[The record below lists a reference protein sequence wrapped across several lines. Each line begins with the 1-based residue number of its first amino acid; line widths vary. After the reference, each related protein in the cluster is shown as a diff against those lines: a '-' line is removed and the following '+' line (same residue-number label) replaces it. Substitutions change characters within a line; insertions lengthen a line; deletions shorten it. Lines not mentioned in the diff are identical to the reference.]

1 MKVNFYLDKPYNPDI
16 SPEKVKQ
23 ELAKVGGKKKNLAQK
38 FWNPSPTALYLFFSP
53 DKSCRIKY
61 RTNYKILPKSWD
73 FEKERLK
80 PSASGALEF
89 NVELNNLANCCTR
102 EAMRKKETN
111 QFLSKED
118 YKQIVQDC
126 IDRDNAV
133 NSEISISHLKTQFL
147 SYKSNFVKEGTLKE
161 YRTVFKGLEDFEKHK
176 GTKLILREMDGKFL
190 DQFEVFL
197 SRKKNTNDGDKEGL
211 LNDTIHKYISTLKVF
226 LKWCNDNDYLVHPDV
241 FKTQKTN
248 FKKKAYNEIIA
259 LSESEIQ
266 KLMNH
271 DLSDRPSL
279 ERVRDLFCLLCYT
292 GQRFEDLINFDPK
305 DIKNNAWDFISV
317 KVKKRV
323 IVPFEGYI
331 APAKDILE
339 RIGYSVPKISNQKF
353 NEYIKTVGK
362 LAGMD
367 EIIKITRYS
376 GKQKLVIEKRKYDF
390 LSSHVGRRSMVTNLL
405 SRNVPITLVQKLT
418 AHSDIRTLMKYESA
432 NTDSLIDALN
442 KFKNY
447 EQ

>member
-23 ELAKVGGKKKNLAQK
+23 KLAKVGGKKKNLAQK

-442 KFKNY
+442 KF
-447 EQ
+447 

>member
-362 LAGMD
+362 LAGID

-442 KFKNY
+442 KF
-447 EQ
+447 

>member
-89 NVELNNLANCCTR
+89 NVELNNLANCCRR

-279 ERVRDLFCLLCYT
+279 ERVRDLFCLLCYI

-442 KFKNY
+442 KF
-447 EQ
+447 

>member
-226 LKWCNDNDYLVHPDV
+226 LKWCNENDYLVHPDV

-442 KFKNY
+442 KF
-447 EQ
+447 

>member
-176 GTKLILREMDGKFL
+176 GTKLILWEMDGKFL

-442 KFKNY
+442 KF
-447 EQ
+447 

>member
-38 FWNPSPTALYLFFSP
+38 FWNPSPTSLYLFFSP

-442 KFKNY
+442 KF
-447 EQ
+447 

>member
-271 DLSDRPSL
+271 DLSDRPRL

-442 KFKNY
+442 KF
-447 EQ
+447 

>member
-259 LSESEIQ
+259 LPESEIQ

-442 KFKNY
+442 KF
-447 EQ
+447 

>member
-432 NTDSLIDALN
+432 NTYSLIDALN
-442 KFKNY
+442 KF
-447 EQ
+447 

>member
-1 MKVNFYLDKPYNPDI
+1 MNFYLDKPYNPDI

-102 EAMRKKETN
+102 EAMQKKETN

-442 KFKNY
+442 KF
-447 EQ
+447 

>member
-405 SRNVPITLVQKLT
+405 SRNVPIRLVQKLT

-442 KFKNY
+442 KF
-447 EQ
+447 

>member
-118 YKQIVQDC
+118 YKQVVQDC

-442 KFKNY
+442 KF
-447 EQ
+447 

>member
-432 NTDSLIDALN
+432 NTDSLIDALLSLIHI
-442 KFKNY
+442 
-447 EQ
+447 

>member
-1 MKVNFYLDKPYNPDI
+1 MNFYLDKPYNPDI

-376 GKQKLVIEKRKYDF
+376 GTQKLVIEKRKYDF

-442 KFKNY
+442 KF
-447 EQ
+447 

>member
-292 GQRFEDLINFDPK
+292 GQRFDDLINFDPK
-305 DIKNNAWDFISV
+305 DIKINAWDFISV

-323 IVPFEGYI
+323 SVPFEGYI

-442 KFKNY
+442 KF
-447 EQ
+447 

>member
-317 KVKKRV
+317 KVKKRE
-323 IVPFEGYI
+323 IVPFQGYI

-442 KFKNY
+442 KF
-447 EQ
+447 

>member
-323 IVPFEGYI
+323 VVPFEGYI

-442 KFKNY
+442 KF
-447 EQ
+447 

>member
-53 DKSCRIKY
+53 DKSYRIKY

-442 KFKNY
+442 KF
-447 EQ
+447 

>member
-161 YRTVFKGLEDFEKHK
+161 YLTVFKGLEDFEKHK

-442 KFKNY
+442 KF
-447 EQ
+447 

>member
-1 MKVNFYLDKPYNPDI
+1 MNFYLDKPYNPDI

-133 NSEISISHLKTQFL
+133 NSEISISHQKTQFL

-442 KFKNY
+442 KF
-447 EQ
+447 

>member
-331 APAKDILE
+331 APAKGILE

-442 KFKNY
+442 KF
-447 EQ
+447 

>member
-442 KFKNY
+442 LSLIHI
-447 EQ
+447 

>member
-89 NVELNNLANCCTR
+89 NVELNNLASCCTR

-442 KFKNY
+442 KF
-447 EQ
+447 

>member
-226 LKWCNDNDYLVHPDV
+226 LKWCDDNDYLVHPDV

-442 KFKNY
+442 KF
-447 EQ
+447 

>member
-353 NEYIKTVGK
+353 NEYIKTFGK

-442 KFKNY
+442 KF
-447 EQ
+447 

>member
-1 MKVNFYLDKPYNPDI
+1 MPLITALSFAAYIFAPSVFFVHNGDVKRRQSFVKLADSTYTTSRDRLDK
-16 SPEKVKQ
+16 
-23 ELAKVGGKKKNLAQK
+23 
-38 FWNPSPTALYLFFSP
+38 
-53 DKSCRIKY
+53 
-61 RTNYKILPKSWD
+61 
-73 FEKERLK
+73 
-80 PSASGALEF
+80 
-89 NVELNNLANCCTR
+89 LANEAEPDVNDRSFAR
-102 EAMRKKETN
+102 EAIAWVVASRIGIAAALIFGTWTAIFASLGISVPAGSAASLRPKLLLRLVVPNKWFMALTPLFCLPYACLPAFIARLYKKYYLYEVTVGYEGIAP
-111 QFLSKED
+111 FWLLM
-118 YKQIVQDC
+118 ILT
-126 IDRDNAV
+126 AV
-133 NSEISISHLKTQFL
+133 GF
-147 SYKSNFVKEGTLKE
+147 
-161 YRTVFKGLEDFEKHK
+161 
-176 GTKLILREMDGKFL
+176 
-190 DQFEVFL
+190 
-197 SRKKNTNDGDKEGL
+197 GL
-211 LNDTIHKYISTLKVF
+211 LFAAAHAVSTLKVF

-442 KFKNY
+442 KF
-447 EQ
+447 

>member
-353 NEYIKTVGK
+353 NEYIKIVGK

-442 KFKNY
+442 KF
-447 EQ
+447 

>member
-211 LNDTIHKYISTLKVF
+211 LNDTIHKYISTLNVF

-442 KFKNY
+442 KF
-447 EQ
+447 

>member
-161 YRTVFKGLEDFEKHK
+161 HRTVFKGLEDFEKHK

-442 KFKNY
+442 KF
-447 EQ
+447 

>member
-376 GKQKLVIEKRKYDF
+376 GKQKLVIEKRKYNF

-442 KFKNY
+442 KF
-447 EQ
+447 

>member
-305 DIKNNAWDFISV
+305 DIKNNAWNFISV

-339 RIGYSVPKISNQKF
+339 RIGYFVPKISNQKF

-442 KFKNY
+442 KF
-447 EQ
+447 

>member
-376 GKQKLVIEKRKYDF
+376 GKQKLVIGKRKYDF

-442 KFKNY
+442 KF
-447 EQ
+447 

>member
-89 NVELNNLANCCTR
+89 SWNLKHPCNLLDK

-111 QFLSKED
+111 PSFFPKRIINRCTGL
-118 YKQIVQDC
+118 YC
-126 IDRDNAV
+126 HRDNAV
-133 NSEISISHLKTQFL
+133 NSEISISHLKPRFL

-279 ERVRDLFCLLCYT
+279 EKVRDLFCLLCYT

-442 KFKNY
+442 KF
-447 EQ
+447 

>member
-405 SRNVPITLVQKLT
+405 SRNVPITLVQKLI

-442 KFKNY
+442 KF
-447 EQ
+447 

>member
-1 MKVNFYLDKPYNPDI
+1 MNFYVDKPYNPDI

-376 GKQKLVIEKRKYDF
+376 GKQMLVIDQRK
-390 LSSHVGRRSMVTNLL
+390 
-405 SRNVPITLVQKLT
+405 
-418 AHSDIRTLMKYESA
+418 
-432 NTDSLIDALN
+432 
-442 KFKNY
+442 
-447 EQ
+447 

>member
-126 IDRDNAV
+126 IARDNAV

-442 KFKNY
+442 KF
-447 EQ
+447 

>member
-442 KFKNY
+442 KFYNY